1 MHKYVGFI
9 VNWFF
14 YCLLLFSAIKIFY
27 STTVTLADTFSLKLI
42 SNSYSFLTFL
52 NLVFCTA
59 LSLEELISKCKLVV
73 YEKKKT
79 VWQFNNFKF
88 FFLFFYRVVNYKQ
101 NTLQKAL
108 TLIMLK
114 VRIFVLKSIWK
125 SISNF
130 FFVLFYR
137 TKINISVIYKRRLL
151 LLYLL

>member
-27 STTVTLADTFSLKLI
+27 STTVTLADTFSFKLI

-73 YEKKKT
+73 YEKKT